1 MLPRLVSLGDLLLQL
16 LFLLHFGI
24 ADQPKYDPK
33 SERRSGK
40 RRNGAWRG
48 LIEIEN
54 DESAN
59 QGEQRDQDNGA
70 HLDDGAAMMFD
81 DQQGVFEFKRD
92 EHREHHAKEALKGLR
107 IARIDHVAS
116 DKPECMQQQLPGSDR
131 HDNCDHQSEEGND
144 CLLESLIERKGL
156 PFGSQIL
163 EFRCESKYFVRHGP
177 PQGLL

>member
-1 MLPRLVSLGDLLLQL
+1 MLPMLVLLGDLLLQL

-40 RRNGAWRG
+40 RRNDAWRG

-70 HLDDGAAMMFD
+70 HLNDGLAMMFD
-81 DQQGVFEFKRD
+81 DQQGVFKFKRD
-92 EHREHHAKEALKGLR
+92 EHGEHHAKETLEDLR
-107 IARIDHVAS
+107 IGWIDQVAS
-116 DKPECMQQQLPGSDR
+116 HKLECVEDELPGDDGYDHSD
-131 HDNCDHQSEEGND
+131 H
-144 CLLESLIERKGL
+144 ERERGDD
-156 PFGSQIL
+156 
-163 EFRCESKYFVRHGP
+163 
-177 PQGLL
+177 GLLGPLVE